1 MKKIL
6 LVDDSALM
14 RRVFCDI
21 LKLDG
26 RFFVEDEAVNG
37 VEALELLSKK
47 EYDGVILDVNMPK
60 MDGLQLLR
68 ELQNRNIKAR
78 VLMASTT
85 TNEGSKNTLD
95 ALELGALDFI
105 HKPDWSFKCKDDAFK
120 TQLLG
125 TLEAVCNS
133 KITASV
139 VKPTVSAKDNSN
151 MKTVHEIVRKNSSK
165 FKGEKIVAIAVSTGG
180 PRSLQNVIP
189 YLPADLNAPVVIVQH
204 MPQGFTE
211 SFAERL
217 DSMSEVK
224 VCEGKEG
231 EIVKKG
237 CVYIAKAGLHLNLV
251 RAGRETKI
259 HYTQESYR
267 EGVRPC
273 ANYMY
278 ESLIDSSYD
287 EVVSVVMTGMG
298 ADGTEGI
305 RNLKNSGK
313 ATFVIT
319 QDSDSCVVYGM
330 PKACD
335 KAGLSD
341 ESITLTKIAQEIV
354 LHVGVKSD
362 GC

>member
-14 RRVFCDI
+14 RRVLCDI

-26 RFFVEDEAVNG
+26 RFFVEDEATNG
-37 VEALELLSKK
+37 VDALELLSKK

-85 TNEGSKNTLD
+85 TREGSKNTLD
-95 ALELGALDFI
+95 ALELGALDFV
-105 HKPDWSFKCKDDAFK
+105 HKPDWSFKCKDETFK
-120 TQLLG
+120 NELLN

-139 VKPTVSAKDNSN
+139 IKPANNVKAVNE
-151 MKTVHEIVRKNSSK
+151 MKTVHEIVRKNSAK

-180 PRSLQNVIP
+180 PRSLQSVIP
-189 YLPADLNAPVVIVQH
+189 FLPADLSAPVVIVQH

-217 DSMSEVK
+217 NSMSEIK
-224 VCEGKEG
+224 VVEGKEG
-231 EIVKKG
+231 EAVTKG
-237 CVYIAKAGLHLNLV
+237 CVYIAKAGYHLNLV
-251 RAGRETKI
+251 RSGKGTQI

-278 ESLIDSSYD
+278 ESLIDSPYD

-313 ATFVIT
+313 AMHVIT

-330 PKACD
+330 PKSVD

-341 ESITLTKIAQEIV
+341 QSVTLTKLAQEII